1 MGMDE
6 WNLKK
11 KNSLVVPHAFLKKNN
26 GTIFFYQK
34 DQEKKCVQINE
45 SFCLLVVTGAHFYS
59 LLVTAVKV
67 ALGLKCQTLIYIEGV
82 NEDTWRFKFRIS
94 SWVNFCHH
102 LIKSMDLAQPA
113 T

>member
-1 MGMDE
+1 MGM
-6 WNLKK
+6 NGIKK
-11 KNSLVVPHAFLKKNN
+11 KTRWLYLMHFLKNKWND
-26 GTIFFYQK
+26 FFCPK
-34 DQEKKCVQINE
+34 GQEKKCVQINE
-45 SFCLLVVTGAHFYS
+45 SCCLLVVTGAHFYS

-82 NEDTWRFKFRIS
+82 NEDAWRFKFRIS

-102 LIKSMDLAQPA
+102 LIKSMELAQPA